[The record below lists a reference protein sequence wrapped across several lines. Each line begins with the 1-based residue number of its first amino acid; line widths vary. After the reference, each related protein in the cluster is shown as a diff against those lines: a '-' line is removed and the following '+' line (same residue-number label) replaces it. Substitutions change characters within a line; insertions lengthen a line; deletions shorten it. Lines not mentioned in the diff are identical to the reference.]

1 MSIHMNVERDDPA
14 SCENHRNRRTRLEG
28 SFLDTKTYLC
38 GDSRIAG

>member
-14 SCENHRNRRTRLEG
+14 SYGDHRNRRTRLEG

>member
-14 SCENHRNRRTRLEG
+14 SCGDHRNRRTRLEG

-38 GDSRIAG
+38 GDGRIAG